1 MMLSSS
7 IPQVSLSLSL
17 QITYIRVFLWRLTE
31 GSWKERREEA
41 EDVVNLPIFGVLYT
55 CTVARL
61 LLVNSKL
68 VNLDWKVIKNAK
80 KVFNSVTFSLILS
93 YILNL

>member
-1 MMLSSS
+1 MT
-7 IPQVSLSLSL
+7 V
-17 QITYIRVFLWRLTE
+17 LT
-31 GSWKERREEA
+31 
-41 EDVVNLPIFGVLYT
+41 VVNPPIFGVLYT

-61 LLVNSKL
+61 PLVNSKL

-80 KVFNSVTFSLILS
+80 KVFNSATFSLILS